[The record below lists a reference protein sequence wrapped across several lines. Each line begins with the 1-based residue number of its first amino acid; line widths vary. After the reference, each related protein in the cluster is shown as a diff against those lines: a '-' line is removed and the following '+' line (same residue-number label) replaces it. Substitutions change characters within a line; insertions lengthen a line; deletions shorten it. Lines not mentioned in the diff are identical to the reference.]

1 MPAEIEAKTLDV
13 GGTVGTPANPEKN
26 GYDFAGW
33 KNGDALFDFSTP
45 ITTNITL
52 KAEWTL
58 HNYTITY
65 KNVTEHE
72 NPDTY
77 TIEDE
82 IILKDPTKGTD
93 AEKTIF
99 VQWHSEETL
108 QKPIEKIGKGTTGNK
123 IFYAEWSDKNVF
135 TVTFDTDGGSEVD
148 SQRVKDGEKAT
159 KPAKDPTKEGY
170 TFKGWDFD
178 FEKPIT
184 ESTTVRAK
192 WEINKYTVTFMNG
205 KEKVGDSIEVEYGS
219 TIPEKD
225 FPAAPTKEGYGD
237 FLGWYN
243 GTSKFDSTTPIKGDT
258 ILNATFGISVTKNT
272 DGSYSFADG
281 TYKAVWEGDNAIIR
295 FKLPEEVTF
304 AKYDKLRLKGT
315 FSFGDTAQYKQF
327 SIRKVEGEPLFG
339 YNMITDW
346 KNGLSGEKSEPVL
359 GLLSNNIKASDC
371 KFVTGEYLDGVTKG
385 ETEISITI
393 KDVTLSYDKYD
404 ASVGVVLF
412 DPAKDWTGE
421 TTEID
426 GETYANIKALSWS
439 TPSMTL
445 PNYDC
450 NDFSKLSLK
459 ASVKDA
465 KENYQIMM
473 KFVGDNDKY
482 QWVDIAAINWWYGT
496 NVPREESVEPDLSEL
511 DTTKFNKIILHVQE
525 KVTDEVSEKV
535 ENAIVH
541 LGKIIA
547 TVK

>member
-1 MPAEIEAKTLDV
+1 MDV
-13 GGTVGTPANPEKN
+13 DGTVEAPANPEKN

-33 KNGDALFDFSTP
+33 KDGDAFFDFSTP
-45 ITTNITL
+45 IKTNITL

-58 HNYTITY
+58 HNYTIKY
-65 KNVTEHE
+65 ENVEEHE
-72 NPDTY
+72 NPGTY

-82 IILKDPTKGTD
+82 IILKDPTKGSNP
-93 AEKTIF
+93 EKTIF
-99 VQWHSEETL
+99 VQWCSDKNLKT
-108 QKPIEKIGKGTTGNK
+108 PIEKIAKNTTGNQT
-123 IFYAEWSDKNVF
+123 FYAEWSDKAVY
-135 TVTFDTDGGSEVD
+135 TVTFNTDGGSEVAA
-148 SQRVKDGEKAT
+148 QRVKDSEKAT
-159 KPAKDPTKEGY
+159 KPKTDPEKEGY

-178 FEKPIT
+178 FATPIT
-184 ESTTVRAK
+184 ENKTVNAK
-192 WEINKYTVTFMNG
+192 WEIKKYTVKFMNG
-205 KEKVGDSIEVEYGS
+205 ETEVKKTEVEYNS

-225 FPAAPTKEGYGD
+225 FPAEEPTKEGYS
-237 FLGWYN
+237 FLGWYSGAN
-243 GTSKFDSTTPIKGDT
+243 RFDSTTPIKSDT
-258 ILNATFGISVTKNT
+258 ILNATFEIPVTKNA

-304 AKYDKLRLKGT
+304 AKESGYNKLRLKGT
-315 FSFGDTAQYKQF
+315 FSFGDTAQYNQLY
-327 SIRKVEGEPLFG
+327 IQTVGNGDNALFG

-346 KNGLSGEKSEPVL
+346 NNGLSGEKSEPVL
-359 GLLSNNIKASDC
+359 GLLSNDIKASDC
-371 KFVTGEYLDGVTKG
+371 KFVTSGYLDGITKG

-439 TPSMTL
+439 DPSMTL

-473 KFVGDNDKY
+473 KFVGDDAEYK
-482 QWVDIAAINWWYGT
+482 WVDIAAINWWYGT
-496 NVPREESVEPDLSEL
+496 DTPREESVEPDLSKL
-511 DTTKFNKIILHVQE
+511 ATTKFNKIILHVQE
-525 KVTDEVSEKV
+525 KVTEETSEKV

>member
-1 MPAEIEAKTLDV
+1 M
-13 GGTVGTPANPEKN
+13 GGTVETPATPEKN

-82 IILKDPTKGTD
+82 IILKAPTKGID
-93 AEKTIF
+93 PAQTIF
-99 VQWHSEETL
+99 VRWHSDENLKT
-108 QKPIEKIGKGTTGNK
+108 PIEKIAKGTTDDK
-123 IFYAEWSDKNVF
+123 TFYAEWSDKAVY
-135 TVTFDTDGGSEVD
+135 TVTFNTDGGSEVAA
-148 SQRVKDGEKAT
+148 QRVKDGEKAT
-159 KPAKDPTKEGY
+159 KPATDPEKEGY

-178 FEKPIT
+178 FATPIT
-184 ESTTVRAK
+184 ENKTVNAK
-192 WEINKYTVTFMNG
+192 WEIKKYTVKFMNG
-205 KEKVGDSIEVEYGS
+205 ETEVKKTQIEYNS

-225 FPAAPTKEGYGD
+225 FPAEEPTKEGYS
-237 FLGWYN
+237 FLGWYSGAN
-243 GTSKFDSTTPIKGDT
+243 RFDSTTPIKSDT
-258 ILNATFGISVTKNT
+258 ILNATFEIPVTKNA

-304 AKYDKLRLKGT
+304 AKESGYNKLRLKGT
-315 FSFGDTAQYKQF
+315 FSFGAAQYKQLY
-327 SIRKVEGEPLFG
+327 IQTVGNGDNALFG
-339 YNMITDW
+339 WNMIAEYS
-346 KNGLSGEKSEPVL
+346 NGLSGEKEYAV
-359 GLLSNNIKASDC
+359 SNFISDDITASDC
-371 KFVTGEYLDGVTKG
+371 KFVTGNYLGGVTKG

-426 GETYANIKALSWS
+426 GETYAVSVALGYGKPFVEFSDIDFTKFSIIKAKACAKN
-439 TPSMTL
+439 
-445 PNYDC
+445 PN
-450 NDFSKLSLK
+450 
-459 ASVKDA
+459 
-465 KENYQIMM
+465 ENYQLTIN
-473 KFVGDNDKY
+473 FAGGDSWTDVCSIYFYKPLVAEPQEKEANIETLKQNTAKLIRLIVQDASQKDY
-482 QWVDIAAINWWYGT
+482 
-496 NVPREESVEPDLSEL
+496 PSVE
-511 DTTKFNKIILHVQE
+511 
-525 KVTDEVSEKV
+525 DEV
-535 ENAIVH
+535 VH
-541 LGKIIA
+541 IGKIIA

>member
-1 MPAEIEAKTLDV
+1 MDV
-13 GGTVGTPANPEKN
+13 GGTVEAPANPEKN

-82 IILKDPTKGTD
+82 IILKAPTKGTEP
-93 AEKTIF
+93 AQTIF

-108 QKPIEKIGKGTTGNK
+108 QKPIEKIAKGTTGNK
-123 IFYAEWSDKNVF
+123 IFYAEWSDKAVY
-135 TVTFDTDGGSEVD
+135 TVTFNTDGGSEVAV
-148 SQRVKDGEKAT
+148 QRVKDGEKAT
-159 KPAKDPTKEGY
+159 KPATDPEKEGY

-178 FEKPIT
+178 FATPIT
-184 ESTTVRAK
+184 ENKTVTAK
-192 WEINKYTVTFMNG
+192 WEIKKYTVTFMNG
-205 KEKVGDSIEVEYGS
+205 EDEVKKTEVEYNS
-219 TIPEKD
+219 TIPDNEMPD
-225 FPAAPTKEGYGD
+225 TATLSSSGGEPFA
-237 FLGWYN
+237 GWFN
-243 GTSKFDSTTPIKGDT
+243 GANRFDSTTHIKTDT
-258 ILNATFGISVTKNT
+258 TLNATFGISVTKNA

-304 AKYDKLRLKGT
+304 AKESDYDKLRLKGT
-315 FSFGDTAQYKQF
+315 FSFGDTAQYNQLY
-327 SIRKVEGEPLFG
+327 IQTVGNGDNALFG
-339 YNMITDW
+339 WNMIVDW
-346 KNGLSGEKSEPVL
+346 TNGLSGEKKYAV
-359 GLLSNNIKASDC
+359 SNIISNDITASDC
-371 KFVTGEYLDGVTKG
+371 KFVTSGYKEGVTEG

-426 GETYANIKALSWS
+426 GETYAVSVALGYGKPFVEFSDIDFTKFSIIKAKACAKN
-439 TPSMTL
+439 
-445 PNYDC
+445 PN
-450 NDFSKLSLK
+450 
-459 ASVKDA
+459 
-465 KENYQIMM
+465 ENYQLTIN
-473 KFVGDNDKY
+473 FAGGDSWTDVCSIYFYKPLVAEPQEKEANIETLKQNTAKLIRLIVQDASQKDY
-482 QWVDIAAINWWYGT
+482 
-496 NVPREESVEPDLSEL
+496 PSVE
-511 DTTKFNKIILHVQE
+511 
-525 KVTDEVSEKV
+525 DEV
-535 ENAIVH
+535 VH
-541 LGKIIA
+541 IGKIIA